1 LLEAKSG
8 ASPSLAILAA
18 EPSGDLQG
26 AALAQ
31 ELRKRRPS
39 LKLFG
44 VGGRHMR
51 RAAVELLF
59 DSSVYGT
66 VGPVEAIPRLPE
78 MWRRYAHIRDE
89 IARRRPDLVVM
100 IDSPGAHMRLAGA
113 LQGHGIRSLYYFPPS
128 AWSDNLD
135 RARQV
140 SGRVDGVLAAFE
152 YTSRVYQRGSLPIAY
167 FGHPLVDLIAPLPAA
182 EARRTLG
189 LEEGDYVALLP
200 GSRTQEVR
208 LTLPVLLEVARLM
221 RLVRP
226 HLRFLLPCASVP
238 IEAQVRRQIG
248 DVPPWLYLVS
258 GYSRE
263 ALACSRLAL
272 ITSGSA
278 TLEAALLNTPLVLF
292 YRVNWFDYSLGW
304 LLVNSGLMKL
314 GRFGLP
320 NLLLGEDV
328 VPEFLQNE
336 ATPVRLYSEAM
347 ALLEDGPRRER
358 MLADLARVREV
369 LGPPG
374 SVARIAAFV
383 DHFARG
389 LSLEEAVAATE
400 GAA

>member
-1 LLEAKSG
+1 MLEANQG
-8 ASPSLAILAA
+8 SLAILAA

-26 AALAQ
+26 SALAQ
-31 ELRKRRPS
+31 ELRRRRPG

-51 RAAVELLF
+51 RAGVELLF

-78 MWRRYAHIRDE
+78 MVRRYSQMLAE
-89 IARRRPDLVVM
+89 LARRRPDLVVM

-113 LQGHGIRSLYYFPPS
+113 LQSHGLRSLYYFPPS

-152 YTSRVYQRGSLPIAY
+152 YTSRVYQRGSLPVAY
-167 FGHPLVDLIAPLPAA
+167 FGHPLVDLIPPMPAE
-182 EARRTLG
+182 EARRIIG
-189 LEEGDYVALLP
+189 LEAGDYVALLP

-221 RLVRP
+221 RVVRP

-248 DVPPWLYLVS
+248 EVPSWLYVVS
-258 GYSRE
+258 GNSRE

-278 TLEAALLNTPLVLF
+278 TLEAALLGIPLVLF

-320 NLLLGEDV
+320 NLLLGEDI
-328 VPEFLQNE
+328 VPELLQNE

-347 ALLEDGPRRER
+347 ALLEEGPRRHR
-358 MLADLARVREV
+358 MLADLARVRAV

-374 SVARIAAFV
+374 SVARIGAFV

-389 LSLEEAVAATE
+389 LTLEEAVAATE